1 MQFAHEKLSVYQKAL
16 EFFDHVQ
23 DRITSWSKQHAFVDH
38 LMRASESIL
47 FNLAEA
53 VRLAQP
59 KKKALSLDYAIGSVF
74 ECAACLDI
82 AAVKGLLQAPTV
94 SEHKRA
100 LLELCKMMVGLR
112 KSWTPG
118 HVAEAST
125 EYIAGNETETDGVFY
140 HEKLDRYSVA
150 IDFYRWL
157 VSTTPGRS
165 LNDPFGRSVDTLA
178 TRIVL
183 NIAEGSGRYAELSR
197 QDFLDTAN
205 AAAAKLAVALDMGA
219 RRGIWTASEAG
230 TGKSLLV
237 RVAQMTAR
245 KTYID
250 SLCSKDPTS

>member
-23 DRITSWSKQHAFVDH
+23 ERIASWSKQHAFVDH
-38 LMRASESIL
+38 LIRASESIL

-53 VRLAQP
+53 VRLVQP

-82 AAVKGLLQAPTV
+82 AVVKGLLQGPSAR
-94 SEHKRA
+94 ERKRA
-100 LLELCKMMVGLR
+100 LLELCRMMVGLR
-112 KSWTPG
+112 KSWMPG
-118 HVAEAST
+118 QVAEASP
-125 EYIAGNETETDGVFY
+125 EYVAGNETESDQVFY
-140 HEKLDRYSVA
+140 HEKLDRYTVA

-165 LNDPFGRSVDTLA
+165 LNNPFERSVDTLA
-178 TRIVL
+178 TRVVL
-183 NIAEGSGRYAELSR
+183 NIAESNGRYAELSR

-205 AAAAKLAVALDMGA
+205 AAAAKMAVALDMGV
-219 RRGIWTASEAG
+219 RRGIWTASDVG
-230 TGKSLLV
+230 TGKNLLV

-245 KTYID
+245 RDYID
-250 SLCSKDPTS
+250 SPSSKETTS